1 MSEPTKSY
9 ASVFY
14 DLRPAKQV
22 ERRMI
27 MDGLSRL
34 MNGGVQIREYQYT
47 GFGSIYFVD
56 FILFYKLIGIRRF
69 MSVEYD
75 QDIKKRVAFNRP
87 FATIDIR
94 MSPIG
99 DVIPELSSAL
109 QHVLWLDFD
118 NSLTSSMLQDVAL
131 ASHHLSQGSLLLVT
145 IDAEPPRGISNPSR
159 TAGYLREQSG
169 DYLPYDFDE
178 SWCTQSRRAETIL
191 EIAANAIRNGVTPRG
206 HKFIPL
212 FKFVYADGHEMV
224 TIGGM
229 VGSSREESV
238 VNACDWSDAPYV
250 RRSLT
255 EEPYRIH
262 VPRLT
267 RRERLFLDQNMP
279 ADPAWKPAKFELD
292 GDEVAAYR
300 EIHRFYPLYGELLT

>member
-34 MNGGVQIREYQYT
+34 MNGGVPIREYQYT

-56 FILFYKLIGIRRF
+56 FILLYKLIGIRRF
-69 MSVEYD
+69 MTVEYD
-75 QDIKKRVAFNRP
+75 HDITKRVAFNRP
-87 FATIDIR
+87 YATIDIR

-99 DVIPELSSAL
+99 DVIPELSRAL
-109 QHVLWLDFD
+109 RHVLWLDYD
-118 NSLTSSMLQDVAL
+118 SCVTSSMLQDMVL
-131 ASHHLSQGSLLLVT
+131 AGHHLSDGSLLLVT
-145 IDAEPPRGISNPSR
+145 IDAEPPKGMSSPS
-159 TAGYLREQSG
+159 AAAAYVSEQSG
-169 DYLPYDFDE
+169 DYLPVDFDE
-178 SWCTQSRRAETIL
+178 SWCAPSRRAGTIL
-191 EIAANAIRNGVTPRG
+191 EIAGRAIRSGVAPNGRR
-206 HKFIPL
+206 FLPL

-224 TIGGM
+224 TVGGI
-229 VGSSREESV
+229 VGGAREEKV
-238 VNACDWSDAPYV
+238 VEACDWSEAPYV
-250 RRSLT
+250 RRTLKA
-255 EEPYRIH
+255 EPYRIH

-267 RRERLFLDQNMP
+267 RRERLFLDQHMP
-279 ADPAWKPAKFELD
+279 ADRRWRPGKFELD
-292 GDEVAAYR
+292 EDEVAAYR

>member
-1 MSEPTKSY
+1 MSEPAKSY

-34 MNGGVQIREYQYT
+34 MNGGVRIRDYQYT

-75 QDIKKRVAFNRP
+75 RDITKRVAFNRP
-87 FATIDIR
+87 YATIDIR

-99 DVIPELSSAL
+99 DVIPELSDKL
-109 QHVLWLDFD
+109 QHMLWLDYD
-118 NSLTSSMLQDVAL
+118 NRLTSTMLQDMAL
-131 ASHHLSQGSLLLVT
+131 AGHHLSEGSLLLVT
-145 IDAEPPRGISNPSR
+145 IDAEPQKGMSNPSQI
-159 TAGYLREQSG
+159 AGYLKEQGG
-169 DYLPYDFDE
+169 DYLPFDFDE
-178 SWCTQSRRAETIL
+178 SWCTQSRRAGTVL
-191 EIAANAIRNGVTPRG
+191 EIAAGAIRSGVTPRG
-206 HKFIPL
+206 RRFIPL
-212 FKFVYADGHEMV
+212 FRFVYADGHEMV
-224 TIGGM
+224 TLGGM
-229 VGSSREESV
+229 VGDSEEEKAV
-238 VNACDWSDAPYV
+238 DACDWSDATYL
-250 RRSLT
+250 RRSL
-255 EEPYRIH
+255 EQEPYRIH

-267 RRERLFLDQNMP
+267 RRERLFLDQHMP
-279 ADPAWKPAKFELD
+279 ADPGWKPRKFELD
-292 GDEVAAYR
+292 KDELAAYR